1 MEKTISDSNKMVVV
15 DKKIDDGKDKPEGGQ
30 DKQEDGKDKQE
41 DGQDKQEGEKVKPE
55 GEKVKP
61 EEGGHKPEGSQD
73 KTKVNIIHKP
83 IKPKPKGNKVVT
95 CSTSNTNAE
104 MNKTTILKFVI
115 PNFPTIHMPNLS
127 FINPIEYIKKKL
139 TFDINSFKIM
149 IIAMLNVL
157 STPDGKEFFKSLLR
171 ALDPTIKIFTD
182 EIMIN
187 VRKNKPKLV
196 MLIKELGEPVGQAI
210 RDSLGTIPVFG
221 EAVGAFLALKNSI
234 MAALKGA
241 NLISSTVDNFVTIPM
256 SKVLKTTHQALRN
269 ASDAKDDAN
278 AVNKDIENIL
288 KMCNQ
293 YHKEMDKI
301 KNAMDRGSSPESLM
315 KKPDIEPEKK
325 MNGGKQRVM
334 LHNSTRRMKRWVK
347 RFSNIN
353 SNANA
358 NKTRKI
364 VL

>member
-1 MEKTISDSNKMVVV
+1 MEKTISDSNKMVVA
-15 DKKIDDGKDKPEGGQ
+15 DKKIDDGKDKS
-30 DKQEDGKDKQE
+30 EDEQ
-41 DGQDKQEGEKVKPE
+41 VKPE
-55 GEKVKP
+55 EVQDNPKVQQVKP
-61 EEGGHKPEGSQD
+61 EEGGHKPEVSILQ
-73 KTKVNIIHKP
+73 KP

-115 PNFPTIHMPNLS
+115 PNFPTIHMPNFS
-127 FINPIEYIKKKL
+127 FLNPIEYIKKKF
-139 TFDINSFKIM
+139 TFDMKSFKIM
-149 IIAMLNVL
+149 IIALLNVL

-182 EIMIN
+182 EVIIN